1 MASAQLAYPEN
12 TPAGDTPCSTST
24 RPTPPTHTWRDFLIH
39 IATIVIGL
47 IIAVG
52 LEQTVEYLHR
62 QHQVHELREALR
74 QEREEN
80 RKIYLVNVA
89 QYRVNRAILENDL
102 RIFLYLRQHP
112 GTPEKKL
119 PGIPSWAIPY
129 EPTVTAAWKNAQQT
143 QTLSL
148 LSRQE
153 NEDEASF
160 YDELDKS
167 EQAALQAAVSAF
179 QVGDYAFADPD
190 PSHLTPAQVE
200 KVIDSIQNLMYTNWG
215 WAVWLTN
222 IGLDHQDFANVITK
236 QESTFSNPSFR
247 SPQDKVRLAAAAAQ
261 TQQTLAAAMAALK
274 EAQKTTGVH

>member
-1 MASAQLAYPEN
+1 MLDVHPPHA
-12 TPAGDTPCSTST
+12 
-24 RPTPPTHTWRDFLIH
+24 PTHTWRDFLIH
-39 IATIVIGL
+39 IATIVVGL

-52 LEQTVEYLHR
+52 LEQTVEYLHHR
-62 QHQVHELREALR
+62 HQVHELREALR

-89 QYRVNRAILENDL
+89 QYRVNRATLENDL

-112 GTPEKKL
+112 GTPEEKL

-153 NEDEASF
+153 NEEDAQF
-160 YDELDKS
+160 YDLLDKS
-167 EQAALQAAVSAF
+167 EQAANQAAVSAF

-200 KVIDSIQNLMYTNWG
+200 KKIEAIQDLMYTNWG
-215 WAVWLTN
+215 WAVWL
-222 IGLDHQDFANVITK
+222 GHLGDDHQDFAKNILSW
-236 QESTFSNPSFR
+236 QEVDAANPSFR
-247 SPQDKVRLAAAAAQ
+247 SAQDKARLAAAAAQ

-274 EAQKTTGVH
+274 ETHKTTGVH